1 MTKMKANIFRYLAC
15 GLVAVAAV
23 SLPSCES
30 FEVTNTDPNSVT
42 EAQIKPIYLASRTFV
57 ASTLGCDQW
66 QRIINL
72 GTDTFA
78 QYFCNDKYSTNQ
90 CEPNNEYTEN
100 FWNTTYTW
108 VYNLN
113 RAIEMCDDSDSDNNI
128 KQMCRIWRV
137 WVYSR
142 LTDLLGD
149 IPYSQACRL
158 DDYPEPAYDSQ
169 KDIYY
174 DMLSELADASSSLI
188 MSAPNTV
195 NGYDFFFGG
204 DWLKWQQLAN
214 TLRLRLAMRMTEV
227 DPAKAKVEAE
237 AAAKATGGLLLDDM
251 TIWKAKD
258 AYTTF
263 VGYNMFYPYGHY
275 WPSRLTLSTSMEKIL
290 TNLGGVPVEKQSYYQ
305 DGCVPDYADPRALIM
320 FNVTSDGTLASVQ
333 RHREKNPETGKNEW
347 VIDFDYRGRWQG
359 VRPGLS
365 AAVVAEADNINTNNP
380 RIGAFFISNDPTPP
394 VTVAPEIS
402 YERDQ
407 VLVYGNESY
416 FLLAEAALRGYNVGG
431 SAKSF
436 YEQGIRKAMETYGNL
451 INSADIESY
460 LTSTMKSKMG
470 TSVSFDDADSDLGN
484 TRNSKLMKIMT
495 QKYIGGF
502 PEDSFEA
509 WNDYRRTGMPALDP
523 FEMPLTGYVMEAKAM
538 DYKGSL
544 RRLIYPAIEQT
555 LNPTMYKKASEQIGG
570 DNTTT
575 RMWWDCR
582 TAMVE

>member
-1 MTKMKANIFRYLAC
+1 MTKMKANIFRYLAG
-15 GLVAVAAV
+15 GLVAAAAV
-23 SLPSCES
+23 VLPSCES
-30 FEVTNTDPNSVT
+30 FEDTNTDPNKVT
-42 EAQIKPIYLASRTFV
+42 EAQVSPMYLASRIFV
-57 ASTLGCDQW
+57 MSTLNADQW
-66 QRIINL
+66 QRVINL

-78 QYFCNDKYSTNQ
+78 QYFCNDKYTTNQ
-90 CEPNNEYTEN
+90 CQPNNDYTEGY
-100 FWNTTYTW
+100 WNNTYSW
-108 VYNLN
+108 VHNLN
-113 RAIEMCDDSDSDNNI
+113 KAIELCGDSDTDNNI

-149 IPYSQACRL
+149 VPYSQACNL
-158 DDYPEPAYDSQ
+158 DDYPGPAYDRQ
-169 KDIYY
+169 VDIYY
-174 DMLSELADASSSLI
+174 DMVKELAEASSSI
-188 MSAPNTV
+188 IISAPNTIG
-195 NGYDFFFGG
+195 NYDFFFGG
-204 DWLKWQQLAN
+204 DWSKWQQLAN
-214 TLRLRLAMRMTEV
+214 TLHLRLAMRMTEA
-227 DPAKAKVEAE
+227 DPVKAKAEAE
-237 AAAKATGGLLLDDM
+237 AAAAASGGLLYTDL

-258 AYTTF
+258 AYTCG
-263 VGYNMFYPYGHY
+263 VNLFYPFGHY

-290 TNLGGVPVEKQSYYQ
+290 TNLGGVPVVKQSYYQ

-333 RHREKNPETGKNEW
+333 RHREKNPVTGKTEW

-365 AAVVAEADNINTNNP
+365 SAVAAEVDNINTNNP
-380 RIGAFFISNDPTPP
+380 RLGAFFISDDPTPP
-394 VTVAPEIS
+394 VTKTPEFT
-402 YERDQ
+402 YARDQ
-407 VLVYGNESY
+407 VLLYGNESY

-431 SAKSF
+431 SAKNF
-436 YEQGIRKAMETYGNL
+436 YEQGIRKAMETYGSL
-451 INSADIESY
+451 IKSADIESY

-470 TSVSFDDADSDLGN
+470 TSVNFDDADSDLGN
-484 TRNSKLMKIMT
+484 TRNSKLMKIIT

-523 FEMPLTGYVMEAKAM
+523 FEMPLAGYVVEAKAM

-570 DNTTT
+570 DKTTT

-582 TAMVE
+582 TAIVE